1 MTDSNEPGSAV
12 PEVRLGATRAEG
24 GTREVSYV
32 IGGERDLPFSGNR
45 PGRLLV
51 ALEVC
56 DDPRFSPPVV
66 RDYVGDLA
74 NNPDEWARAAERTY
88 GADLVRLNFTST
100 KQRGFD
106 AFGEIAATTER
117 VLAATTRPL
126 IVEGS
131 SEPELDSEVFRRC
144 GEAGEGERLLLGTAE
159 ADRYRSVAAAALAY
173 NHAVI
178 AQSPIDINLA
188 KQLNILLRETGIP
201 RDRIVIDPYTGALG
215 YGFEYSYSVM
225 ERIRLAALAGGCGPR
240 DADDQ
245 RPRRHPLGPG
255 GAGGRTGGAGCDGG
269 RLGVLH
275 RLLRHRRRCIDHLRP
290 SSSDREATPGGS
302 GGLNHGDEGARCLQT
317 PPKDELQEVR
327 APYMSCLRDETRR
340 REGGGRSLS

>member
-1 MTDSNEPGSAV
+1 MTNSSEPGSEV
-12 PEVRLGATRAEG
+12 REVRLGATRAEG

-32 IGGERDLPFSGNR
+32 IGGERDLPFLGNR
-45 PGRLLV
+45 PDRLLV

-100 KQRGFD
+100 KQRRFD
-106 AFGEIAATTER
+106 AFGEIAATMDQ

-173 NHAVI
+173 GHAVI

-225 ERIRLAALAGGCGPR
+225 ERVRLAGLAGDADLAMPMISAPADTLSVREVREAAPADR
-240 DADDQ
+240 DAMAVAWEFYTAYSAFVAGASIVCV
-245 RPRRHPLGPG
+245 RHPLSVKKL
-255 GAGGRTGGAGCDGG
+255 RE
-269 RLGVLH
+269 VLEVN
-275 RLLRHRRRCIDHLRP
+275 RR
-290 SSSDREATPGGS
+290 
-302 GGLNHGDEGARCLQT
+302 
-317 PPKDELQEVR
+317 
-327 APYMSCLRDETRR
+327 
-340 REGGGRSLS
+340 

>member
-1 MTDSNEPGSAV
+1 MTNGSEPGSAV
-12 PEVRLGATRAEG
+12 LEVRLGATRAEG

-32 IGGERDLPFSGNR
+32 IGGERDLPFLGNR
-45 PGRLLV
+45 PDRLLV

-106 AFGEIAATTER
+106 AFGEIAATMEQ

-144 GEAGEGERLLLGTAE
+144 GEAAEGERLLLGTAE

-173 NHAVI
+173 GHAVI

-225 ERIRLAALAGGCGPR
+225 ERIRLAGLAGDADLAMPMISVPADTLSVREVREAAPAER
-240 DADDQ
+240 DAMAVAWEFYTAYSAFVAGASIVCV
-245 RPRRHPLGPG
+245 RHPL
-255 GAGGRTGGAGCDGG
+255 TIQK
-269 RLGVLH
+269 L
-275 RLLRHRRRCIDHLRP
+275 
-290 SSSDREATPGGS
+290 REA
-302 GGLNHGDEGARCLQT
+302 LEA
-317 PPKDELQEVR
+317 
-327 APYMSCLRDETRR
+327 
-340 REGGGRSLS
+340 

>member
-1 MTDSNEPGSAV
+1 MTDSSEPGPAV
-12 PEVRLGATRAEG
+12 REVRLGATRAEG

-32 IGGERDLPFSGNR
+32 IGGDRGLPFTGNR
-45 PGRLLV
+45 PDRLLV

-56 DDPRFSPPVV
+56 DDPQFSPPVV

-88 GADLVRLNFTST
+88 GADIIRLNFTST

-106 AFGEIAATTER
+106 AFSEIAPTMER
-117 VLAATTRPL
+117 VLAATARPL

-173 NHAVI
+173 DHAVI

-188 KQLNILLRETGIP
+188 KQLNILLRETGVP
-201 RDRIVIDPYTGALG
+201 QDRIVIDPYAGALG

-225 ERIRLAALAGGCGPR
+225 ERIRLAALSG
-240 DADDQ
+240 DADLAMPMICAPTDTLSVREVREAAPADQ
-245 RPRRHPLGPG
+245 EAMAVAWEFYTAYAAIVAGASIVCVRHPL
-255 GAGGRTGGAGCDGG
+255 TVE
-269 RLGVLH
+269 RLKAAL
-275 RLLRHRRRCIDHLRP
+275 
-290 SSSDREATPGGS
+290 
-302 GGLNHGDEGARCLQT
+302 EG
-317 PPKDELQEVR
+317 
-327 APYMSCLRDETRR
+327 
-340 REGGGRSLS
+340 

>member
-1 MTDSNEPGSAV
+1 MTNSSEPGSEV
-12 PEVRLGATRAEG
+12 REVRLGATRTEG

-45 PGRLLV
+45 PDRLLV

-106 AFGEIAATTER
+106 AFGEIAATMEQ

-173 NHAVI
+173 GHAVI

-225 ERIRLAALAGGCGPR
+225 ERVRLAGLAGDADLAMPMISAPADTLSVREVREAAPADR
-240 DADDQ
+240 DAMAVAWEFYTAYSAFVAGASIVCV
-245 RPRRHPLGPG
+245 RHPLS
-255 GAGGRTGGAGCDGG
+255 
-269 RLGVLH
+269 VKKLH
-275 RLLRHRRRCIDHLRP
+275 
-290 SSSDREATPGGS
+290 EA
-302 GGLNHGDEGARCLQT
+302 L
-317 PPKDELQEVR
+317 EV
-327 APYMSCLRDETRR
+327 
-340 REGGGRSLS
+340 

>member
-1 MTDSNEPGSAV
+1 MTDSSEPGPAV
-12 PEVRLGATRAEG
+12 REVRLGATRAEG

-32 IGGERDLPFSGNR
+32 IGGDRGLPFTGNR
-45 PGRLLV
+45 PDRLLV

-56 DDPRFSPPVV
+56 DDPQFSPPVV

-88 GADLVRLNFTST
+88 GADIIRLNFTST

-106 AFGEIAATTER
+106 AFSEIAPTMER
-117 VLAATTRPL
+117 VLAATARPL

-173 NHAVI
+173 DHAVI

-201 RDRIVIDPYTGALG
+201 GDRIVIDPYTGALG

-225 ERIRLAALAGGCGPR
+225 ERIRLAALAGDADLAMPVISAPADTLSVREVREAAPAER
-240 DADDQ
+240 DAMAVAWEFYTAYASFVAGASVVCV
-245 RPRRHPLGPG
+245 RHPL
-255 GAGGRTGGAGCDGG
+255 TVK
-269 RLGVLH
+269 RLH
-275 RLLRHRRRCIDHLRP
+275 
-290 SSSDREATPGGS
+290 EA
-302 GGLNHGDEGARCLQT
+302 L
-317 PPKDELQEVR
+317 EV
-327 APYMSCLRDETRR
+327 
-340 REGGGRSLS
+340 

>member
-1 MTDSNEPGSAV
+1 MTEQSDEGLTIR
-12 PEVRLGATRAEG
+12 EVRLGATREEG

-45 PGRLLV
+45 PDRLLV

-106 AFGEIAATTER
+106 AFGEIAATMEQ

-173 NHAVI
+173 SHAVI

-215 YGFEYSYSVM
+215 YGFEYSYSVT
-225 ERIRLAALAGGCGPR
+225 ERIRLAALAGDADLAMPMISAPADTLSVREVREAAPAER
-240 DADDQ
+240 DAMAVAWEFYTAYSAFVAGASIVCV
-245 RPRRHPLGPG
+245 RHPL
-255 GAGGRTGGAGCDGG
+255 TVKK
-269 RLGVLH
+269 L
-275 RLLRHRRRCIDHLRP
+275 
-290 SSSDREATPGGS
+290 REA
-302 GGLNHGDEGARCLQT
+302 LEVNHGDEGA
-317 PPKDELQEVR
+317 
-327 APYMSCLRDETRR
+327 
-340 REGGGRSLS
+340 

>member
-1 MTDSNEPGSAV
+1 MTNSSEPGSEV
-12 PEVRLGATRAEG
+12 REVRLGATRAEG

-32 IGGERDLPFSGNR
+32 IGGERDLPFLGNR
-45 PGRLLV
+45 PDRLLV

-100 KQRGFD
+100 KQRRFD
-106 AFGEIAATTER
+106 AFGEIAATMEQ

-173 NHAVI
+173 DHAVI

-225 ERIRLAALAGGCGPR
+225 ERVRLAGLAGDADLAMPMISAPADTLSVREVREAAPADR
-240 DADDQ
+240 DAMAVAWEFYTAYSAFVAGASIVCV
-245 RPRRHPLGPG
+245 RHPLSVKKL
-255 GAGGRTGGAGCDGG
+255 RE
-269 RLGVLH
+269 VLEVN
-275 RLLRHRRRCIDHLRP
+275 RR
-290 SSSDREATPGGS
+290 
-302 GGLNHGDEGARCLQT
+302 
-317 PPKDELQEVR
+317 
-327 APYMSCLRDETRR
+327 
-340 REGGGRSLS
+340 

>member
-1 MTDSNEPGSAV
+1 MTNSSEPGSEV
-12 PEVRLGATRAEG
+12 LEVRLGATRAEG

-32 IGGERDLPFSGNR
+32 IGGERDLPFLGNR
-45 PGRLLV
+45 PDQLLV

-100 KQRGFD
+100 KQRRFD
-106 AFGEIAATTER
+106 AFGEIAATMDQ

-173 NHAVI
+173 GHAVI

-225 ERIRLAALAGGCGPR
+225 ERVRLAGLAGDADLAMPMISAPADTLSVREVREAAPADR
-240 DADDQ
+240 DAMAVAWEFYTAYSAFVAGASIVCV
-245 RPRRHPLGPG
+245 RHPLS
-255 GAGGRTGGAGCDGG
+255 
-269 RLGVLH
+269 VKKLH
-275 RLLRHRRRCIDHLRP
+275 
-290 SSSDREATPGGS
+290 EA
-302 GGLNHGDEGARCLQT
+302 L
-317 PPKDELQEVR
+317 EV
-327 APYMSCLRDETRR
+327 
-340 REGGGRSLS
+340 

>member
-1 MTDSNEPGSAV
+1 MTDSSEPGPAV
-12 PEVRLGATRAEG
+12 REVRLGATRAEG

-32 IGGERDLPFSGNR
+32 IGGDRGLPFTGNR
-45 PGRLLV
+45 PDRLLV

-56 DDPRFSPPVV
+56 DDPQFSPQVV

-88 GADLVRLNFTST
+88 GADIIRLNFTST

-106 AFGEIAATTER
+106 AFSEIAPTMER
-117 VLAATTRPL
+117 VLAATARPL

-173 NHAVI
+173 DHAVI

-201 RDRIVIDPYTGALG
+201 GDRIVIDPYTGALG
-215 YGFEYSYSVM
+215 YGFEYTYSVM
-225 ERIRLAALAGGCGPR
+225 ERIRLAALAG
-240 DADDQ
+240 DADLAMPMISAPTDTLSI
-245 RPRRHPLGPG
+245 REVREAAPADREAMAVAWEFYTAYAAVVAGASIVCVRHPLTV
-255 GAGGRTGGAGCDGG
+255 A
-269 RLGVLH
+269 RLKTAL
-275 RLLRHRRRCIDHLRP
+275 
-290 SSSDREATPGGS
+290 
-302 GGLNHGDEGARCLQT
+302 EG
-317 PPKDELQEVR
+317 
-327 APYMSCLRDETRR
+327 
-340 REGGGRSLS
+340 

>member
-1 MTDSNEPGSAV
+1 MIDSNEPGSAIR
-12 PEVRLGATRAEG
+12 EVRLGATRAEG

-32 IGGERDLPFSGNR
+32 IGGERGLPFSR
-45 PGRLLV
+45 EEPGRFLV

-56 DDPRFSPPVV
+56 DDPRFWPQVV

-88 GADLVRLNFTST
+88 GADLVRLNLTST

-106 AFGEIAATTER
+106 AFSEIAATTER

-126 IVEGS
+126 IIEGS
-131 SEPELDSEVFRRC
+131 NEPNLDSEVFRRC

-173 NHAVI
+173 GHAVI

-188 KQLNILLRETGIP
+188 KQLNILLQEMGVP
-201 RDRIVIDPYTGALG
+201 QDRIVIDPFTGALG

-225 ERIRLAALAGGCGPR
+225 ERIRLAALSG
-240 DADDQ
+240 DADLAMPMICASTDTLSV
-245 RPRRHPLGPG
+245 REVREAPPEEEDAMAVAWEFYTAYSAIVAGASIVCVRHPLTVGKLKT
-255 GAGGRTGGAGCDGG
+255 A
-269 RLGVLH
+269 LGV
-275 RLLRHRRRCIDHLRP
+275 
-290 SSSDREATPGGS
+290 
-302 GGLNHGDEGARCLQT
+302 
-317 PPKDELQEVR
+317 
-327 APYMSCLRDETRR
+327 
-340 REGGGRSLS
+340 

>member
-1 MTDSNEPGSAV
+1 MTNSSEPGSEV
-12 PEVRLGATRAEG
+12 REVRLGATRAEG

-32 IGGERDLPFSGNR
+32 IGGERDLPFLGNR
-45 PGRLLV
+45 PDRLLV

-100 KQRGFD
+100 KQRRFD
-106 AFGEIAATTER
+106 AFGEIAATMDQ

-173 NHAVI
+173 GHAVI

-225 ERIRLAALAGGCGPR
+225 ERVRLAGLAGDADLAMPMISAPADTLSVREVREAAPADR
-240 DADDQ
+240 DAMAVAWEFYTAYSAFVAGASIVCV
-245 RPRRHPLGPG
+245 RHPLS
-255 GAGGRTGGAGCDGG
+255 
-269 RLGVLH
+269 VKKLH
-275 RLLRHRRRCIDHLRP
+275 
-290 SSSDREATPGGS
+290 EA
-302 GGLNHGDEGARCLQT
+302 L
-317 PPKDELQEVR
+317 EV
-327 APYMSCLRDETRR
+327 
-340 REGGGRSLS
+340 